1 MGMCSEWQE
10 TRFDSSGDIG
20 MLREYFEKQ
29 KAKLLE
35 REEDAKQELEIL
47 DSAIK
52 EILFTDISAEEK
64 VKLAKFINGSQER
77 NKGRLK
83 VLEERKAIVSRL
95 LEVIGDI

>member
-1 MGMCSEWQE
+1 
-10 TRFDSSGDIG
+10 

-35 REEDAKQELEIL
+35 REEEAKQELEIL

-52 EILFTDISAEEK
+52 EILFADISAEEK

-83 VLEERKAIVSRL
+83 VLGERKAVLSQL
-95 LEVIGDI
+95 LEVIDDF